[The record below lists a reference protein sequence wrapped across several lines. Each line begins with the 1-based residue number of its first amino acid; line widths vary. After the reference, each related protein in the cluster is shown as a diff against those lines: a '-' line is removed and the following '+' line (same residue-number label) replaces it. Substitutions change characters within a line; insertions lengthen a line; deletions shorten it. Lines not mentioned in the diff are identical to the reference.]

1 MSLKAILELQFCQN
15 VKYLVDVNTHSLL
28 FEEHRLVCPADTVW
42 DPWGRQELR
51 ISWTNN
57 QRKYAAEYTQGHSLL
72 PDTVENITIRVDSNI
87 HIGNYYLMFLCLL
100 LISEEG
106 VWHPNF
112 GRVCQSQVVQL
123 PWNSFTTVNK
133 KLESKHTVAENYPL
147 QCELPSKF
155 QLLLYDIYNSRRH
168 HLFETWGR
176 YCWPTLFILYT
187 PRNELQQV
195 DRKTTFEEKITVHI
209 SYNYNKILL
218 KICFM
223 FNTLFPISRNSKLV
237 HFCIIINPT

>member
-1 MSLKAILELQFCQN
+1 MSLKAILELQFCQK

-133 KLESKHTVAENYPL
+133 KLEVN
-147 QCELPSKF
+147 
-155 QLLLYDIYNSRRH
+155 
-168 HLFETWGR
+168 
-176 YCWPTLFILYT
+176 IL
-187 PRNELQQV
+187 
-195 DRKTTFEEKITVHI
+195 
-209 SYNYNKILL
+209 
-218 KICFM
+218 
-223 FNTLFPISRNSKLV
+223 
-237 HFCIIINPT
+237 

>member
-1 MSLKAILELQFCQN
+1 MSLKAILELQFCQK

-57 QRKYAAEYTQGHSLL
+57 QRKYAAQYTQGHSLL
-72 PDTVENITIRVDSNI
+72 PDTVENITIWVDSNI

-133 KLESKHTVAENYPL
+133 KLESKHTVAENILRSVNCL
-147 QCELPSKF
+147 QSFNYFHMIFTILEDIIYLRPEADTVD
-155 QLLLYDIYNSRRH
+155 LLFS
-168 HLFETWGR
+168 F
-176 YCWPTLFILYT
+176 FIH
-187 PRNELQQV
+187 PGMN
-195 DRKTTFEEKITVHI
+195 F
-209 SYNYNKILL
+209 NK
-218 KICFM
+218 
-223 FNTLFPISRNSKLV
+223 
-237 HFCIIINPT
+237 